1 MAPHYLAKLRIHQFG
16 KESTMVVLRH
26 MEEGAT
32 SNNMKKA
39 IMKAVQDVTSI
50 SIGDIAKRT
59 VAYGACKQLL
69 I

>member
-1 MAPHYLAKLRIHQFG
+1 
-16 KESTMVVLRH
+16 MVVLRH